1 MKLVQK
7 EDLTEIYARNEG
19 PEDFPNPGIFQ
30 TLKALVTNII
40 KPYERPV
47 VPPEALGTGNVL
59 MTGSAGSGIGQFIRF
74 LLNPSLT
81 QKQKFIFIDCLES
94 RETIEELL
102 RDTAQAAHTGGEG
115 TLVPFPDKLKY
126 SVSESE
132 LTDWFS
138 HCLEKNAGAYVPA
151 GLHPLYPN
159 NLTPDLILDALA
171 AHIKAHNKPLTLVI
185 RQIDA
190 YPQDKATAILELA
203 RSLNIRVIATSTRP
217 HKLYASELRHFFAT
231 KILFKQLGH
240 SSRDALKTFLSELLP
255 TPPHDGHVDGLLSLG
270 VGNCLIAAPANLLIA
285 ELHLNK

>member
-7 EDLTEIYARNEG
+7 EDLTEIYARDEG
-19 PEDFPNPGIFQ
+19 PDDSSNPGIFQ
-30 TLKALVTNII
+30 TLKALVSNII

-47 VPPEALGTGNVL
+47 IPPEALGTGNVL

-74 LLNPSLT
+74 LLNHSLT
-81 QKQKFIFIDCLES
+81 QKQRFIFIDCLES
-94 RETIEELL
+94 RETVEELL
-102 RDTAQAAHTGGEG
+102 RDTAQAASTDGAGAV
-115 TLVPFPDKLKY
+115 VPFPDKLKY
-126 SVSESE
+126 SVSASE

-185 RQIDA
+185 REIDA
-190 YPQDKATAILELA
+190 YPPDKATAILELA
-203 RSLNIRVIATSTRP
+203 RSLNIRVIATSIRP

-231 KILFKQLGH
+231 KILFKQPWHG
-240 SSRDALKTFLSELLP
+240 SREALKAFLSELLP
-255 TPPHDGHVDGLLSLG
+255 TPPHEGHVDALMSLF
-270 VGNCLIAAPANLLIA
+270 VGNCLIATPASLLIA
-285 ELHLNK
+285 ELRLNK

>member
-7 EDLTEIYARNEG
+7 EDLTEIYTQDEG
-19 PEDFPNPGIFQ
+19 PDDFPQLGIFQ
-30 TLKALVTNII
+30 TLKSFVTNII

-47 VPPEALGTGNVL
+47 IPPEVLGTGNVL

-74 LLNPSLT
+74 LLNHSLA

-94 RETIEELL
+94 RETVEELL
-102 RDTAQAAHTGGEG
+102 RDTAQAALAGGAG
-115 TLVPFPDKLKY
+115 SIVPFPDELKY

-138 HCLEKNAGAYVPA
+138 RCLEKNAGAYVPA

-190 YPQDKATAILELA
+190 YPPNKATAILELA

-217 HKLYASELRHFFAT
+217 HKLHASELRHFFAT
-231 KILFKQLGH
+231 KILFNQPGH
-240 SSRDALKTFLSELLP
+240 GSREALKAFLSELLP
-255 TPPHDGHVDGLLSLG
+255 TPPHDGHVDALLSLS
-270 VGNCLIAAPANLLIA
+270 VGNCLIAAPASLLIA
-285 ELHLNK
+285 ELQLHK